1 MIERVRK
8 RLRKPFFAFDAM
20 DAITASGIAWLDEER
35 QAELIARGG
44 EHFGR
49 IAVLP
54 GIHAHIRR
62 AGDAGML
69 DDDVR
74 HLFIHADGAAH
85 VVAAHIR
92 DIAQL
97 EQPLN
102 GAVLSILP
110 VQDGKN
116 TVQMTDLIRSFVQD
130 EQSVV
135 GQRARGAFL
144 LLPAV
149 MLQGVDAS
157 LIQEP
162 LAFLGDRDHRDRI
175 TLCADLPQ
183 QAGR

>member
-1 MIERVRK
+1 MQER
-8 RLRKPFFAFDAM
+8 
-20 DAITASGIAWLDEER
+20 IGIYD
-35 QAELIARGG
+35 
-44 EHFGR
+44 
-49 IAVLP
+49 VLP
-54 GIHAHIRR
+54 GKIRFLVEKER
-62 AGDAGML
+62 LQEDL
-69 DDDVR
+69 
-74 HLFIHADGAAH
+74 LQE
-85 VVAAHIR
+85 IR
-92 DIAQL
+92 L
-97 EQPLN
+97 RTGQPL
-102 GAVLSILP
+102 ILIYRDREVFP
-110 VQDGKN
+110 MQDGKN

-183 QAGR
+183 QAGC